1 MTLTG
6 ITLSNLV
13 IVPAFDPDLV
23 AYTAVA
29 YNSIAQTTVAAT
41 SDNVLDTIVYS
52 PTDADAS
59 ATGHQVNLTEADD
72 TDITI
77 TYTPSGGTAVT
88 ITITVTRHA
97 YAMSEIRSA
106 IHGIPGV
113 TCTLGPASQTTPS
126 TGMNLQI
133 IPGGTWSGE
142 EANIRTRGAKQVPME
157 NAIQREWELTGRALA
172 NTVVRLKFIDSFY
185 HTLMPEAL
193 ADLDCEPVFS
203 GDFISVAGGNTYFS
217 QTFKIVSRVHW

>member
-1 MTLTG
+1 MTLTSIDIG
-6 ITLSNLV
+6 GLSL
-13 IVPAFDPDLV
+13 VPAFDPDLV

-29 YNSIAQTTVAAT
+29 YNSIAQITVAAT
-41 SDNVLDTIVYS
+41 SDNVLDTIVYA

-77 TYTPSGGTAVT
+77 TYTPAGGTAVT
-88 ITITVTRHA
+88 ITITVARHA
-97 YAMSEIRSA
+97 YAMSEIRNA
-106 IHGIPGV
+106 IHGIAGV

-126 TGMNLQI
+126 TGMILQI
-133 IPGGTWSGE
+133 VPGGTWSGE
-142 EANIRTRGAKQVPME
+142 EANIRSRGSVQAPIE
-157 NAIQREWELTGRALA
+157 NAIRREWELTGRALA

-203 GDFISVAGGNTYFS
+203 GEFISVAGGNTYFS
-217 QTFKIVSRVHW
+217 QTFKIVSSVHW